1 MSAFRVSIFALV
13 VLVLLPIATT
23 AVAQDF
29 SFRPWSDVTNVCPS
43 CEQPP
48 GDVITLRN
56 GNTVQGTIRAINPVF
71 YTVERF
77 GEIRTVPTGD
87 VRDVEWK
94 RGSQPSGLDDLDQI
108 VLLNGH
114 VLTGRIIVDND
125 RPPYFK
131 IESSYLDYTYT
142 VFKSQAQMVFRDG
155 REYDFRA
162 AMNEVEDVRESDD

>member
-1 MSAFRVSIFALV
+1 MHRFHGLSFGLI
-13 VLVLLPIATT
+13 VLVGILLSTT
-23 AVAQDF
+23 VMAQDF
-29 SFRPWSDVTNVCPS
+29 SFRAWSDVTNVCPS

-56 GNTVQGTIRAINPVF
+56 GDTVQGTIRAINPVF
-71 YTVERF
+71 YTLERF
-77 GEIRTVPTGD
+77 GEIRTVPAGD
-87 VRDVEWK
+87 VRSVEWK

-108 VLLNGH
+108 VLVNGH

-131 IESSYLDYTYT
+131 IESSFLDYTYT

-162 AMNEVEDVRESDD
+162 AMNEVEDIRED